1 MHTSCYLCRGKIF
14 LYRKGTLRDNKK
26 IKVIECK
33 RCGLVSLDS
42 ITHIGERHYHDGGM
56 HDKKTDLK
64 DWINETKE
72 DDLRRFNFLK
82 EKIKGKKILDFGC
95 GNGGFLICSSN
106 LASSVEGIELEES
119 LQKYFKENDLVVWPS
134 IEKLP
139 RGKIKNYDLI
149 TAFHV
154 FEHLSD
160 PIFFLKKLSELLT
173 KEGEIIIEVPNSDDA
188 LLTLYE
194 NIDFSNFTYWSQ
206 HLFLFNN
213 KTIELLVRKAGLKL
227 NWLKQIQRY
236 PLSNHLYWLSKGK
249 PGGHIVWS
257 FLRDKK
263 LDDLYSRH
271 LSSIGK
277 CDTILISVSL

>member
-1 MHTSCYLCRGKIF
+1 M
-14 LYRKGTLRDNKK
+14 
-26 IKVIECK
+26 
-33 RCGLVSLDS
+33 
-42 ITHIGERHYHDGGM
+42 
-56 HDKKTDLK
+56 
-64 DWINETKE
+64 
-72 DDLRRFNFLK
+72 
-82 EKIKGKKILDFGC
+82 
-95 GNGGFLICSSN
+95 
-106 LASSVEGIELEES
+106 
-119 LQKYFKENDLVVWPS
+119 QKYFKENDLVVWPS

-249 PGGHIVWS
+249 PGGHKVWS
-257 FLRDKK
+257 F
-263 LDDLYSRH
+263 
-271 LSSIGK
+271 
-277 CDTILISVSL
+277 